1 MEGADPDAD
10 DKTVK
15 ARTLTMWSTM
25 YGFLALRG
33 AGRFKPFMIEPL
45 TAAEMEAAVTRAA
58 MGPVAE

>member
-1 MEGADPDAD
+1 
-10 DKTVK
+10 
-15 ARTLTMWSTM
+15 M

-45 TAAEMEAAVTRAA
+45 TAAEMEAAMTRAD